1 MFGKVRCVCS
11 GVAVSRQS
19 AAAVLPRIAETPRR
33 GGGSWRSLLS
43 FFACAGTMNR
53 VGRDSV
59 EPGSPKNSKSVKPT
73 NSVVPTASTIL
84 AERFSPLRHVETHG
98 WFEFSKSRTPR
109 GQDGVSRG
117 DEPPAPACR
126 VGQASSLSAPNR
138 QDACATTDPPA
149 HGLSDLSSA
158 LARVK
163 ASLNAFSRSATAASA
178 PALNSCHFSA
188 LLFFICFSCSSFSAA
203 ACLCRSS

>member
-59 EPGSPKNSKSVKPT
+59 EPGSPKNSKLVKTT

-98 WFEFSKSRTPR
+98 WFELPQSRTDP
-109 GQDGVSRG
+109 QT
-117 DEPPAPACR
+117 
-126 VGQASSLSAPNR
+126 APNR

-158 LARVK
+158 LARAK